1 MRSPHM
7 RVCDE
12 QQFPS
17 ERDPGVVRSDWRDT
31 EMCVVYLITRGGDK
45 TRRKMKRPKRS
56 TAILER
62 GKEWIRIDRFGLRYV
77 CAHT

>member
-1 MRSPHM
+1 
-7 RVCDE
+7 
-12 QQFPS
+12 
-17 ERDPGVVRSDWRDT
+17 
-31 EMCVVYLITRGGDK
+31 MCVVYLITRGGDK